1 MEHDER
7 TRSAESSLLPRN
19 DPIVSLTVDQFGL
32 YEILWTETNGICSD
46 DSSLLITFTD
56 YPVSDAG
63 SDAEICISDGSF
75 TLSGTTSANGTIA
88 WTSSGDG
95 SFDAPAAENPT
106 YTLGSE
112 TGSVFLIK
120 TVNSPGSCA
129 PDIDSMTLSLTPV
142 PLSDAGAD
150 AEICISDGSF
160 TLSGTTSANGTIAWT
175 SSGDGSFDAPAAE
188 NPTYTLGSETG
199 SVFLIKTV
207 NSPGSCAPAIDSMTL
222 TLTPVPLSDAGADAE
237 ICISDGSFTLSGT
250 TSANGTIA
258 WTTSGDGSFDA
269 PAAENPTYTLGSETG
284 SVYLIK
290 TVNSPGS
297 CAPGH

>member
-1 MEHDER
+1 MHPDIDSM
-7 TRSAESSLLPRN
+7 T
-19 DPIVSLTVDQFGL
+19 LTL
-32 YEILWTETNGICSD
+32 T
-46 DSSLLITFTD
+46 
-56 YPVSDAG
+56 PVPLSDAG
-63 SDAEICISDGSF
+63 ADAEICISDGSF

-95 SFDAPAAENPT
+95 SFDAPATENPT

-112 TGSVFLIK
+112 TGSVYLIK
-120 TVNSPGSCA
+120 TVSSPGSCA

-175 SSGDGSFDAPAAE
+175 SSGDGSFDAPTAD

-199 SVFLIKTV
+199 TVYLIKTV
-207 NSPGSCAPAIDSMTL
+207 NSPGSCAPDIDSMTL

-237 ICISDGSFTLSGT
+237 DLYLGRQLYPERNHLGQWNHRLDQQRRMAALMHPLPIIPPTPLVPR
-250 TSANGTIA
+250 
-258 WTTSGDGSFDA
+258 
-269 PAAENPTYTLGSETG
+269 PAAY
-284 SVYLIK
+284 I
-290 TVNSPGS
+290 
-297 CAPGH
+297 